1 MKHTGW
7 LRGAVASLLGPLTL
21 SACASS
27 AENLQFASAPYVGS
41 NVRPETIVISGVQR
55 GPTEVRW
62 SAAVPGS
69 PAYVCRAD
77 DMVRRA
83 YCVRR

>member
-1 MKHTGW
+1 MRHTAW
-7 LRGAVASLLGPLTL
+7 LLGAVASVFGLLTL

-27 AENLQFASAPYVGS
+27 AENLQFASAPYVGLGVS
-41 NVRPETIVISGVQR
+41 PETIMISDVQR
-55 GPTEVRW
+55 GATEVRW
-62 SAAVPGS
+62 SATAPGR
-69 PAYVCRAD
+69 PAYMCRAD

>member
-1 MKHTGW
+1 MRHTAW
-7 LRGAVASLLGPLTL
+7 PRGAVASILGLLTL

-41 NVRPETIVISGVQR
+41 GVLPETIVISDVQR
-55 GPTEVRW
+55 GASEVRW
-62 SAAVPGS
+62 LAAAPGR
-69 PAYVCRAD
+69 PAYACRAD